1 MIALYARNS
10 PDEILTRV
18 GRKYAKLETA
28 CQKARTLAVFECE
41 VRDLSLPRS
50 RSLKTI
56 CEVDEQRLQASHG
69 DSIHAKEYRAALA
82 LIDAHTELWIQ
93 GNVQ

>member
-10 PDEILTRV
+10 PDDILTRV

-28 CQKARTLAVFECE
+28 CQKARTLAVFEVE
-41 VRDLSLPRS
+41 IRDLSLPRS

-56 CEVDEQRLQASHG
+56 F
-69 DSIHAKEYRAALA
+69 
-82 LIDAHTELWIQ
+82 IQ
-93 GNVQ
+93 GEELAPTAH

>member
-28 CQKARTLAVFECE
+28 CQKARTLAAFECE

-56 CEVDEQRLQASHG
+56 F
-69 DSIHAKEYRAALA
+69 
-82 LIDAHTELWIQ
+82 IQ
-93 GNVQ
+93 GEEIAPTSH

>member
-41 VRDLSLPRS
+41 VRDESLPRS

-56 CEVDEQRLQASHG
+56 F
-69 DSIHAKEYRAALA
+69 
-82 LIDAHTELWIQ
+82 IQ
-93 GNVQ
+93 GEEVAPTTH

>member
-1 MIALYARNS
+1 MSAIYARTS
-10 PDEILTRV
+10 PEDVLTRV
-18 GRKYAKLETA
+18 GRKYATLETA

-56 CEVDEQRLQASHG
+56 FIRGEEVAPTTH
-69 DSIHAKEYRAALA
+69 
-82 LIDAHTELWIQ
+82 
-93 GNVQ
+93 

>member
-18 GRKYAKLETA
+18 GRKYATLDKA

-41 VRDLSLPRS
+41 VRDESLPRS

-56 CEVDEQRLQASHG
+56 FVEGKQIATSH
-69 DSIHAKEYRAALA
+69 
-82 LIDAHTELWIQ
+82 
-93 GNVQ
+93 

>member
-18 GRKYAKLETA
+18 GRKYATLDKA
-28 CQKARTLAVFECE
+28 CSKARTLAVFECE
-41 VRDLSLPRS
+41 VRDESLPRS

-56 CEVDEQRLQASHG
+56 F
-69 DSIHAKEYRAALA
+69 
-82 LIDAHTELWIQ
+82 IQ
-93 GNVQ
+93 GEEIAPTTH

>member
-28 CQKARTLAVFECE
+28 CQKARTLAAFEVE
-41 VRDLSLPRS
+41 IRDISSPRA
-50 RSLKTI
+50 RSLKAI
-56 CEVDEQRLQASHG
+56 FVKG
-69 DSIHAKEYRAALA
+69 
-82 LIDAHTELWIQ
+82 
-93 GNVQ
+93 VQVVI

>member
-28 CQKARTLAVFECE
+28 CQKARTLAAFEVE
-41 VRDLSLPRS
+41 IRDESLPRS

-56 CEVDEQRLQASHG
+56 F
-69 DSIHAKEYRAALA
+69 
-82 LIDAHTELWIQ
+82 IQ
-93 GNVQ
+93 GEELAPTAH

>member
-18 GRKYAKLETA
+18 GRKYATLDKA
-28 CQKARTLAVFECE
+28 CSKARTLAAFECE
-41 VRDLSLPRS
+41 VRDESLPRS

-56 CEVDEQRLQASHG
+56 F
-69 DSIHAKEYRAALA
+69 
-82 LIDAHTELWIQ
+82 IQ
-93 GNVQ
+93 GEELASTAH

>member
-18 GRKYAKLETA
+18 GRKYATLDKA
-28 CQKARTLAVFECE
+28 CSKARTLAVFEVE
-41 VRDLSLPRS
+41 IRDESLPRS

-56 CEVDEQRLQASHG
+56 F
-69 DSIHAKEYRAALA
+69 
-82 LIDAHTELWIQ
+82 IQ
-93 GNVQ
+93 GEEIAPTAH

>member
-56 CEVDEQRLQASHG
+56 F
-69 DSIHAKEYRAALA
+69 
-82 LIDAHTELWIQ
+82 IQ
-93 GNVQ
+93 GEELAPTAQ

>member
-1 MIALYARNS
+1 MIALYARTS
-10 PDEILTRV
+10 PEDVLTRV

-28 CQKARTLAVFECE
+28 CKKARSLAVFECE

-56 CEVDEQRLQASHG
+56 FIRGQE
-69 DSIHAKEYRAALA
+69 IAATT
-82 LIDAHTELWIQ
+82 H
-93 GNVQ
+93 

>member
-18 GRKYAKLETA
+18 GRKYATLETA
-28 CQKARTLAVFECE
+28 CQKARTIAAFEVE
-41 VRDLSLPRS
+41 IRDESLPRS

-56 CEVDEQRLQASHG
+56 F
-69 DSIHAKEYRAALA
+69 
-82 LIDAHTELWIQ
+82 IQ
-93 GNVQ
+93 GEEVAPSTH

>member
-28 CQKARTLAVFECE
+28 CQKARTLAAFEVE
-41 VRDLSLPRS
+41 IRDESLPRS

-56 CEVDEQRLQASHG
+56 F
-69 DSIHAKEYRAALA
+69 
-82 LIDAHTELWIQ
+82 IQ
-93 GNVQ
+93 GEEIAPTAH

>member
-18 GRKYAKLETA
+18 GRKYATLETA
-28 CQKARTLAVFECE
+28 CKKARTLAAFEVE
-41 VRDLSLPRS
+41 IRDESLPRS

-56 CEVDEQRLQASHG
+56 F
-69 DSIHAKEYRAALA
+69 
-82 LIDAHTELWIQ
+82 IQ
-93 GNVQ
+93 GKEVAPTSH

>member
-1 MIALYARNS
+1 MIALYARMS
-10 PDEILTRV
+10 TDEILTRV

-56 CEVDEQRLQASHG
+56 FIEGREIAPTTH
-69 DSIHAKEYRAALA
+69 
-82 LIDAHTELWIQ
+82 
-93 GNVQ
+93 

>member
-18 GRKYAKLETA
+18 GHKYATLDKA
-28 CQKARTLAVFECE
+28 CSKARTLAAFECE
-41 VRDLSLPRS
+41 VRDESLPRS

-56 CEVDEQRLQASHG
+56 F
-69 DSIHAKEYRAALA
+69 
-82 LIDAHTELWIQ
+82 IQ
-93 GNVQ
+93 GKEVAPTTH

>member
-18 GRKYAKLETA
+18 GRKYATLDKA
-28 CQKARTLAVFECE
+28 CSKARTLAAFECE
-41 VRDLSLPRS
+41 VRDESLPRS

-56 CEVDEQRLQASHG
+56 F
-69 DSIHAKEYRAALA
+69 
-82 LIDAHTELWIQ
+82 IQ
-93 GNVQ
+93 GKEVAPTTH

>member
-28 CQKARTLAVFECE
+28 CQKARTLAVLECE
-41 VRDLSLPRS
+41 VRDESLPRS

-56 CEVDEQRLQASHG
+56 F
-69 DSIHAKEYRAALA
+69 
-82 LIDAHTELWIQ
+82 IQ
-93 GNVQ
+93 GEEIAPTTH

>member
-28 CQKARTLAVFECE
+28 CQKARTLAAFEVE

-56 CEVDEQRLQASHG
+56 F
-69 DSIHAKEYRAALA
+69 
-82 LIDAHTELWIQ
+82 IQ
-93 GNVQ
+93 GKEVAPTTH